1 MSIGARLKRLEDYDL
16 LTGRG
21 EYVGDIQFPDQ
32 CEAVIIR
39 SPHAYAKICSI
50 DITEASQ
57 FPGVSLI
64 LTAEQLP
71 NDLSPIPMRLSP
83 DPKLEHALQYP
94 LAKDYVRYVG
104 DPVAIIVADNRYIAE
119 DAADLVKIK
128 YQVLQAVTDV
138 YQALEPNVPVLH
150 SKIGSNKLFVIHS
163 KKGSF
168 EEQIK
173 ECKHVLEQ
181 ELYVQRHTGI
191 PLETRGLLAVSDNTE
206 KVTVYGAAKVV
217 HFNQQLLAK
226 LLGKN
231 IEDVRLVETDCGGGF
246 GPRGEFYPEDYLIPY
261 AALQLKRP
269 VKWIEDRLEHFK
281 ATNHSREQKHNVTVG
296 FDDNGRIL
304 ALRDEIFMDQGGYV
318 RTHGITVPGLTQ
330 GMLPGPYDFAAI
342 ELITNLV
349 ATNKTPVG
357 TYRGPGRFEGT
368 FVRERIV
375 DMVADKLQMDPT
387 EVRKINFIPPEK
399 MPYTNGISALG
410 QIVEFDNGD
419 YSSVLDKARDHMDW
433 ENFPAK
439 QAEARKQGRLIG
451 QGYASF
457 VEKSGFGPWEF
468 AEVELLQN
476 GNVVCKT
483 GIAEVGQGIKTT
495 YAQICSDQLGIPY
508 SKIKVL
514 HGDTDIVEKGNGAFA
529 TRGTV
534 VGGTAIWYAA
544 GLVKEK
550 LLQCA
555 ADFLG
560 VPKEELTLDSEQ
572 IVFIS
577 NREIALPLQTV
588 LDLCNSRGI
597 LLKEQYTF
605 HIDHMTYPYGSH
617 AAEVEIDQE
626 TGAVSILKYYIGY
639 DLGKAV
645 NPLLVEGQLIGG
657 MAQGLGGTLY
667 EELAYD
673 NNGQLITGSFMDY
686 LIPTSMEVPEISTE
700 IFENSPSTLNPLGVK
715 GAGEGGTVAVAPAI
729 ANAVMNAM
737 KGYSLEITS
746 LPIRA
751 EQIKKAFKNS
761 VAEKM

>member
-1 MSIGARLKRLEDYDL
+1 MSIGARVKRLEDYEL
-16 LTGRG
+16 LTGKG
-21 EYVGDIQFPDQ
+21 KYVGDIQFLDQ

-39 SPHAYAKICSI
+39 SPHAYAKIRSI
-50 DITEASQ
+50 DIADADKL
-57 FPGVSLI
+57 PGVSLI
-64 LTAEQLP
+64 LTAEHLP
-71 NDLSPIPMRLSP
+71 EDLLPIPMRLSP
-83 DPKLEHALQYP
+83 DPKLELALQYP
-94 LAKDYVRYVG
+94 LAKEYVRYVG
-104 DPVAIIVADNRYIAE
+104 DPVAVVVAENRYIAE
-119 DAADLVKIK
+119 DAADLIK
-128 YQVLQAVTDV
+128 VEYEVLPAVTDV
-138 YQALEPNVPVLH
+138 YQALEPSAPVLH
-150 SKIGSNKLFVIHS
+150 SKVGSNNLYVIHS

-168 EEQIK
+168 DQRIK
-173 ECKHVLEQ
+173 ACKHVLQ
-181 ELYVQRHTGI
+181 KELYVQRHSGI
-191 PLETRGLLAVSDNTE
+191 PLETRGLVAVSDENE
-206 KVTVYGAAKVV
+206 KITVYGAAKVV
-217 HFNQQLLAK
+217 HFNQQLLAQ
-226 LLGKN
+226 LLGKSK
-231 IEDVRLVETDCGGGF
+231 EDVRLIETNCGGGF

-281 ATNHSREQKHNVTVG
+281 ATNHSREQKHKVTIG

-304 ALRDEIFMDQGGYV
+304 ALRDEIYMDQGGYI

-368 FVRERIV
+368 FVRERII

-387 EVRKINFIPPEK
+387 EVRKINFIRPED

-410 QIVEFDNGD
+410 QVVEFDNGD
-419 YSSVLDKARDHMDW
+419 YNSVLDKARAHMKW
-433 ENFPAK
+433 KEFPTK

-451 QGYASF
+451 LGFASF

-468 AEVELLQN
+468 AEVELLPN
-476 GNVVCKT
+476 GNVICKT

-495 YAQICSDQLGIPY
+495 YAQICAEQLGIPY
-508 SKIKVL
+508 TKIEVL
-514 HGDTDIVEKGNGAFA
+514 HGDTDVVEKGNGAFA

-555 ADFLG
+555 ADALG
-560 VPKEELTLDSEQ
+560 VPKAELTLDSEQ
-572 IVFIS
+572 ILFKTDQQTAIS
-577 NREIALPLQTV
+577 LLEVI
-588 LDLCNSRGI
+588 DLCKSRGI
-597 LLKEQYTF
+597 RLKEQYTF

-617 AAEVEIDQE
+617 AAEVEIDPE
-626 TGAVSILKYYIGY
+626 TGALSILKYYIGY
-639 DLGKAV
+639 DLGKAI
-645 NPLLVEGQLIGG
+645 NPLLVDGQLIGG

-667 EELAYD
+667 EQLAYD
-673 NNGQLITGSFMDY
+673 QIGQLITGSFMDY

-700 IFENSPSTLNPLGVK
+700 IFENSPSKLNPLGVK

-729 ANAVMNAM
+729 ANAVMNAL

-746 LPIRA
+746 LPIRPEHIRKA
-751 EQIKKAFKNS
+751 IKNYVTKN
-761 VAEKM
+761 M